1 MLEKTANSVFVEG
14 INMPS
19 PIDVKI
25 EGDKI
30 KLQREQWNGNVAYIS
45 NYPGLLDE
53 VKKYT
58 WTYTAGKHPYLKCSA
73 SNVLLHQFVLQFLY
87 GKEKL
92 EEMIGKSN
100 IIEHLDNNGLNCTY
114 ENLHVLS
121 EDMNK
126 SKAFSIDKKNAELEA
141 GEMVMIP
148 ALITDV
154 YYSHKDKYFQLQVFF
169 NKNIVF
175 HKATNKFVQGFI
187 FHYNDFDS
195 LFIDWLYCFEC
206 IKREEFDVYKHHA
219 VRVYSKDFPKIEL
232 KGDEKPGAIVER
244 DGKYYLIIGTDPEN
258 GPVAFMNH
266 IPFERVE
273 DSKE

>member
-1 MLEKTANSVFVEG
+1 M
-14 INMPS
+14 
-19 PIDVKI
+19 
-25 EGDKI
+25 
-30 KLQREQWNGNVAYIS
+30 
-45 NYPGLLDE
+45 
-53 VKKYT
+53 
-58 WTYTAGKHPYLKCSA
+58 
-73 SNVLLHQFVLQFLY
+73 
-87 GKEKL
+87 
-92 EEMIGKSN
+92 
-100 IIEHLDNNGLNCTY
+100 DNNGLNCTY

-141 GEMVMIP
+141 GEMVVIP

-206 IKREEFDVYKHHA
+206 IKKEEFDVYKHHA
-219 VRVYSKDFPKIEL
+219 IRVYSKDFPQIEL
-232 KGDEKPGAIVER
+232 RGDEEPGAIVER
-244 DGKYYLIIGTDPEN
+244 DGKYYLIIGTEPEN

-266 IPFERVE
+266 IPFEKVE

>member
-1 MLEKTANSVFVEG
+1 
-14 INMPS
+14 MPS
-19 PIDVKI
+19 PIEIKI
-25 EGDKI
+25 EGDRI
-30 KLQREQWNGNVAYIS
+30 KLQRKQWKGNVAYIS

-58 WTYTAGKHPYLKCSA
+58 WTYTDGKHPYLKCSA
-73 SNVLLHQFVLQFLY
+73 SKVLLHQFVLQFLY

-92 EEMIGKSN
+92 DEMIGKSN

-141 GEMVMIP
+141 GEMVAIP

-154 YYSHKDKYFQLQVFF
+154 YYSHKDKHFQLQVFF

-187 FHYNDFDS
+187 FHY
-195 LFIDWLYCFEC
+195 I
-206 IKREEFDVYKHHA
+206 
-219 VRVYSKDFPKIEL
+219 
-232 KGDEKPGAIVER
+232 
-244 DGKYYLIIGTDPEN
+244 
-258 GPVAFMNH
+258 
-266 IPFERVE
+266 
-273 DSKE
+273 

>member
-1 MLEKTANSVFVEG
+1 MAKPMN
-14 INMPS
+14 
-19 PIDVKI
+19 I
-25 EGDKI
+25 EIGNDRI
-30 KLQREQWNGNVAYIS
+30 KLQREQWKGNAAYIS

-58 WTYTAGKHPYLKCSA
+58 WTYAENKHPYLNCPTLNLS
-73 SNVLLHQFVLQFLY
+73 LHKFVLQFLY

-92 EEMIGKSN
+92 DEMLGKSN

-126 SKAFSIDKKNAELEA
+126 AKAFSIDKKNAALEA
-141 GEMVMIP
+141 GEISIIP

-154 YYSHKDKYFQLQVFF
+154 YYSHKGKYFQLQVFF
-169 NKNIVF
+169 NKDLVF
-175 HKATNKFVQGFI
+175 NRATNKPVETMI
-187 FHYNDFDS
+187 FHYDNFDS

-206 IKREEFDVYKHHA
+206 IKKEEFDVYKHHA
-219 VRVYSKDFPKIEL
+219 VRVYSKDATMIEL
-232 KGDEKPGAIVER
+232 REDEKDATMVER
-244 DGKYYLIIGTDPEN
+244 DGRYYLVIRSDPQK

-266 IPFERVE
+266 IAYKKVEENFEN
-273 DSKE
+273 

>member
-1 MLEKTANSVFVEG
+1 MKV
-14 INMPS
+14 INMAKS
-19 PIDVKI
+19 MDIEI
-25 EGDKI
+25 EGNKI
-30 KLQREQWNGNVAYIS
+30 KLQREQWQGNVAYIS

-58 WTYTAGKHPYLKCSA
+58 WTYTKKGHPYLNCS
-73 SNVLLHQFVLQFLY
+73 VLEVSLHKFVLQYLY
-87 GKEKL
+87 GKERL
-92 EEMIGKSN
+92 DEMLGRSN

-126 SKAFSIDKKNAELEA
+126 SKAFSIDKKNAELES
-141 GEMVMIP
+141 GEMAEIP

-154 YYSHKDKYFQLQVFF
+154 YYSHKSKYFQLQVFF

-175 HKATNKFVQGFI
+175 NKATNKFVQGFI

-206 IKREEFDVYKHHA
+206 IKREEFDVSKHHA
-219 VRVYSKDFPKIEL
+219 VRIYSKDFPQIEL
-232 KGDEKPGAIVER
+232 RGDEKAGMIIER
-244 DGKYYLIIGTDPEN
+244 DGKYYLILGTDPEN

-266 IPFERVE
+266 IPFEMVE